1 MADKLGIGIEAKL
14 DTSQAQQ
21 GVRQLEKTLE
31 NVGKKKIDPVDD
43 RTLRRAKEL
52 ISTFETYL
60 KLDREMARRLRITGQ
75 SGKAP
80 EAINWDVVYQNERHR
95 QAKIRQLNAFMHGV
109 EPSSAPGGGHSAFG
123 NAATNIAQ
131 TGLRATG
138 AAGGVAAGAIGT
150 GMSSGF
156 GAGIGALVGG
166 LAALAVGKVVGA
178 VSEKID
184 QANENNVA
192 YDRLK
197 RTLGDVNVSFEAL
210 KTVITGSGDVLKI
223 TYAEAGQLATQFARL
238 GNVSS
243 DQYKTLA
250 DELKVGVG
258 ISRAYGLDPSQ
269 GVGVMGHMRGIG
281 MTRDTQES
289 KKFAL
294 LIGETISKSGAF
306 ANADHVMESIAQ
318 FATSQ
323 TRANMGRANAAGY
336 AGEFSA
342 LYGSGIPGLDAAG
355 SASLLSRV
363 NASLTAGGAKGEA
376 SQFFTNMMGSDLG
389 LDPFQMQVWRE
400 GGAFETLS
408 DAFGPGSIASR
419 YGMRGPAGDKTY
431 LRTSLDR
438 LKKQYGSNPGLLA
451 NATSNHLGVSMRQAM
466 ALLDTDPNKM
476 GEMGKYADLTKLSES
491 GIANMSKALYGT
503 ADERKSITDSLLGRS
518 DVSEKDKE
526 VLRSLSGMDEETQK
540 QTLAKITAQYEQ
552 ERTTGSDIRDSKNIL
567 DNILVTL
574 ADKIAD
580 PLAMIKA
587 AIVSAT
593 GKSSG
598 EVMQDSER
606 IESQGRIKSIRSK
619 RMAEREQI
627 QEDYKSGKISSDDM
641 VRRVQESRKA
651 EGAEVEAE
659 TNANK
664 AKQKFLKSGDPTA
677 SSLSGISDAQQ
688 RKNVA
693 AFLDTIGDSES
704 ANYNSLVGKGSN
716 NRVITDLSKHPNI
729 VGMRTK
735 DGPSTAAGKYQ
746 ITNSTW
752 RSLGHGPNDS
762 FSPEEQDK
770 AAIELIKRRGAWNDV
785 LNGNWDAAAKKL
797 GKEWQSLPTGASPN
811 QGKHSWGEFHKQIDR
826 ALQRQNGTPM
836 PEGASAG
843 GGTVNHRIS
852 ADDITI
858 HHIDKNTGQP
868 ISMPSKLK
876 TKVQS
881 NWQEFGMA

>member
-14 DTSQAQQ
+14 DTSQVKQ

-43 RTLRRAKEL
+43 RSLRRAKEL

-60 KLDREMARRLRITGQ
+60 KLDREMARRLRVTGQ
-75 SGKAP
+75 AGKAP

-109 EPSSAPGGGHSAFG
+109 EPSSAPGGGHSAFS

-150 GMSSGF
+150 GMASGF

-178 VSEKID
+178 VSDKID
-184 QANENNVA
+184 QANQNNIA

-210 KTVITGSGDVLKI
+210 KTVVTGSGDVLKI

-269 GVGVMGHMRGIG
+269 GVGVMAHMRGVG

-294 LIGETISKSGAF
+294 LIGETIAKSGAF

-323 TRANMGRANAAGY
+323 TRANMGRANVAGY

-355 SASLLSRV
+355 SASLLARI
-363 NASLTAGGAKGEA
+363 NASLTAGGAAGEP
-376 SQFFTNMMGSDLG
+376 SQFFTNMLGAELG
-389 LDPFQMQVWRE
+389 LDPFQMQLWRE
-400 GGAFETLS
+400 GGAHETLNN
-408 DAFGPGSIASR
+408 AFGEGSIGARIGMSGPR
-419 YGMRGPAGDKTY
+419 SGVDGNKTLMQYQLERLRKSYGNGPKGMLEHAIG
-431 LRTSLDR
+431 RHF
-438 LKKQYGSNPGLLA
+438 GI
-451 NATSNHLGVSMRQAM
+451 SMRQAGAINSIPANQM
-466 ALLDTDPNKM
+466 EEL
-476 GEMGKYADLTKLSES
+476 EKYADLTKLSES
-491 GIANMSKALYGT
+491 GIGNMTKALFGKPE
-503 ADERKSITDSLLGRS
+503 ERKAIIDSLLARK
-518 DVSEKDKE
+518 DVSEDDKTA
-526 VLRSLSGMDEETQK
+526 LRGLSGMDEETQK

-552 ERTTGSDIRDSKNIL
+552 ERTTGADIRDSKNIL

-593 GKSSG
+593 GKSTG
-598 EVMQDSER
+598 EVMQDFER
-606 IESQGRIKSIRSK
+606 TESQGRIKSIRSQ
-619 RMAEREQI
+619 RQAERERI
-627 QEDYKSGKISSDDM
+627 QEDYKSGKVSWADTVKRI
-641 VRRVQESRKA
+641 RESQKA
-651 EGAEVEAE
+651 EGAEVETE
-659 TNANK
+659 SVESEQRQKRLRSGGRGVGKTANK
-664 AKQKFLKSGDPTA
+664 AATD
-677 SSLSGISDAQQ
+677 DAM
-688 RKNVA
+688 R
-693 AFLDTIGDSES
+693 FFM
-704 ANYNSLVGKGSN
+704 GKGWSAEQSAGIVAN
-716 NRVITDLSKHPNI
+716 LKAESELDPRI
-729 VGMRTK
+729 VG
-735 DGPSTAAGKYQ
+735 DGGLAYGVAQWHPDRQRNFAKWAGHSIHDSTLEEQYGFVDWELRNTEKRAGDALSRARSKSEAAAVVSKMYERPLDREGQAAARARAAAG
-746 ITNSTW
+746 IETP
-752 RSLGHGPNDS
+752 L
-762 FSPEEQDK
+762 PEE
-770 AAIELIKRRGAWNDV
+770 L
-785 LNGNWDAAAKKL
+785 KK
-797 GKEWQSLPTGASPN
+797 S
-811 QGKHSWGEFHKQIDR
+811 
-826 ALQRQNGTPM
+826 TPG
-836 PEGASAG
+836 PVS
-843 GGTVNHRIS
+843 HRIT

-858 HHIDKNTGQP
+858 HHVDKNTGQP
-868 ISMPSKLK
+868 IAMPSKLK
-876 TKVQS
+876 TKIQS
-881 NWQEFGMA
+881 NWQPYGMA